1 LAEPLVYGFTVLVP
15 ELLDHHEQHDKSRAL
30 PKLHHAAARSSPGSS
45 GSFTG

>member
-1 LAEPLVYGFTVLVP
+1 LVT
-15 ELLDHHEQHDKSRAL
+15 ELLDHHEQHDESRPL